1 MNINN
6 NTEKMKTLIFIIVAL
21 TSTLNSIAQS
31 ILYQNDSGQK
41 AIVTLGQNGITLNLE
56 GQVVFLPTNVMNTNP
71 NFYMYSNNGGG
82 AMITKDLDKLTV
94 ITFNPAGRYDYSYV
108 STINSNSYPQNN
120 TQQYNNSNNGRS
132 MTQIQNEIRKTEQRI
147 RDNEATL
154 KNLQDNNQSMTLW
167 PTYQRMIQDDR
178 NRLYQLQQ
186 ELNGATG
193 Y

>member
-186 ELNGATG
+186 ELNGATR

>member
-1 MNINN
+1 
-6 NTEKMKTLIFIIVAL
+6 MKTLIFIIVAL